1 MIVVELRVVKILLVP
16 TKEQRQAF
24 YDSAYYSDLM
34 YNTALQ
40 WNIDYYDSE
49 GKFYSYYDMCYL
61 LPDFKRENPAFK
73 SVGSFVLL
81 SAVSDLRK
89 AFDRRRQGAGFP
101 KFKKIG
107 KKLSFGISSQR
118 LHVFENTVQ
127 IPSMGKVKCK
137 QCHWLTRGKSDEE
150 LASLKYH
157 NPHIKFDGKYW
168 FLTFGVEVGL
178 TQDQVTDEV
187 IGIDLGIK
195 NTLATSSGVIKPNIN
210 NTRQVL
216 NLKKRKKRLQ
226 RKVSKKYEKNKRGNK
241 YIKTRN
247 IKKLERQICL
257 IDRRLHNIRENYN
270 QSITNEII
278 HMYPARIM
286 LEGLNIK
293 GMLKN
298 RHLARSIQEQQFYR
312 IRQLLTEKALNTQAV
327 QIGVISKNYPSSKKC
342 SRCGNIKKNL
352 KLSDRTYVCPACG
365 LVIDRDIN
373 AAINIRDCSDYEL
386 AF

>member
-1 MIVVELRVVKILLVP
+1 MIVVDLRSVKILLVP

-49 GKFYSYYDMCYL
+49 GKFYSYFDMIRL
-61 LPDFKRENPAFK
+61 VPDFKQEYSEFK
-73 SVGSFVLL
+73 SVNSFVLC
-81 SAVSDLRK
+81 SAVRDLRA
-89 AFDRRRQGAGFP
+89 AFNNMKRGSNFP
-101 KFKKIG
+101 KFKKVG
-107 KKLSFGISSQR
+107 KKLSFGVTPQK
-118 LHVFENTVQ
+118 LYVFENMVQ
-127 IPSMGKVKCK
+127 VPSIGYVKCK
-137 QCHWLTRGKSDEE
+137 HCHWLTKYKTGKDIST
-150 LASLKYH
+150 LKYH

-187 IGIDLGIK
+187 MGIDLGIK
-195 NTLATSSGVIKPNIN
+195 NTLVTSSGVFKPNIN

-226 RKVSKKYEKNKRGNK
+226 RRVSRKYEKNKRGNK

-247 IKKLERQICL
+247 IKKLERQIRL

-286 LEGLNIK
+286 LEDLNIK

-327 QIGVISKNYPSSKKC
+327 QIGVISRNYPSSKKC
-342 SRCGNIKKNL
+342 SRCGNIKKDL
-352 KLSDRTYVCPACG
+352 KLSDRTYVCPVCG
-365 LVIDRDIN
+365 LVIDRDLN
-373 AAINIRDCSDYEL
+373 AALNIRNCSDYEL

>member
-1 MIVVELRVVKILLVP
+1 MIVVELRSVKILLVP

-49 GKFYSYYDMCYL
+49 GKFYSYYDMTRL
-61 LPDFKRENPAFK
+61 LPDFKRENQEFK
-73 SVGSFVLL
+73 SVNSFVLC
-81 SAVSDLRK
+81 SAVKDLRI
-89 AFDRRRQGAGFP
+89 AFNNMKRGSGFP

-107 KKLSFGISSQR
+107 NKLSFGIPPQR
-118 LHVFENTVQ
+118 LYIFENMAQ
-127 IPSMGKVKCK
+127 IPSIGYVKCK
-137 QCHWLTRGKSDEE
+137 HCHCLPKYKTGKDIST
-150 LASLKYH
+150 LKYH
-157 NPHIKFDGKYW
+157 NPRIKFDGKYW

-187 IGIDLGIK
+187 LGIDLGIK

-210 NTRQVL
+210 NTRQVV

-226 RKVSKKYEKNKRGNK
+226 RKVSKKYERNKQGNK

-247 IKKLERQICL
+247 IKKLERQIRL
-257 IDRRLHNIRENYN
+257 IDRRLHNFRENYN

-286 LEGLNIK
+286 LEDLNIK

-298 RHLARSIQEQQFYR
+298 RHLARSIQEQQSYR

-327 QIGVISKNYPSSKKC
+327 QIGVISRNYPSSKRC
-342 SRCGNIKKNL
+342 SRCGNIKKDL
-352 KLSDRTYVCPACG
+352 KLSDRTYVCPVCG
-365 LVIDRDIN
+365 LVIDRDLN
-373 AAINIRDCSDYEL
+373 AAINIRDCIDYEL